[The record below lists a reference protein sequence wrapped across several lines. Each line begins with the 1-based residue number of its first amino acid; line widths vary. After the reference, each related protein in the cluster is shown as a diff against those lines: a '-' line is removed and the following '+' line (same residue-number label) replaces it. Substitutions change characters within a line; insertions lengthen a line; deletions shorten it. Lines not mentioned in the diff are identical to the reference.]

1 MIEALLGF
9 AGALVLIFLRVP
21 VALAMGIVGFLGF
34 SWIVGVNAGLAMAA
48 EEIYQQAFSYT
59 LSVIPLFILMGQ
71 LVTRSGLSDDLYSA
85 ANAMIGHFRGGL
97 AMATIIACGGFSAA
111 CGSSLATTATMARVS
126 VPSMRSYGYKDG
138 LATGAVA
145 AGGTLGILI
154 PPSTAFILY
163 GLITETDI
171 GLLFAAGILPGVLGI
186 LFYVLAVSAYVMFDP
201 NAGPPADRKDWLQ
214 RWHAFRNVAAVLGL
228 FLVIMGG
235 IYGGVFTPTEAAGIG
250 AFLALCITVGRKKL
264 NRKTLLEVLFDSAA
278 TSAVIFFIVIGATIF
293 SNFINISG
301 MPAQLA
307 VLGSEYGASPY
318 LVLFFILLFYFLLGM
333 VLESMS
339 MLLLTVPI
347 LFPLIQ
353 NMDFAGIDP
362 AFVAI
367 WFGVV
372 IVMATE
378 ISLITPPV
386 GLNVFVLKSTLGD
399 TPTATIYKG
408 VTPFW
413 CADIIR
419 LALVVIFPVFAVGLP
434 SLMR

>member
-9 AGALVLIFLRVP
+9 AGALALIFLRVP
-21 VALAMGIVGFLGF
+21 VAVAMAIVGFVGF
-34 SWIVGVNAGLAMAA
+34 SSIVGINGGLAMAA
-48 EEIYQQAFSYT
+48 EEFYQQAFSYT

-71 LVTRSGLSDDLYSA
+71 LVTRSGLSQDLYAA
-85 ANAMIGHFRGGL
+85 ANAMIGHFKGGL

-111 CGSSLATTATMARVS
+111 CGSSLATTATMAGVS
-126 VPSMRSYGYKDG
+126 VPSMRRYGYKDG

-163 GLITETDI
+163 GLITEQDI
-171 GLLFAAGILPGVLGI
+171 GLLFAAGILPGILGI
-186 LFYVLAVSAYVMFDP
+186 GFYVLAVFAYVVFDP
-201 NAGPPADRKDWLQ
+201 KAGPPADRKNWAE

-250 AFLALCITVGRKKL
+250 AFLALCITVARKKMD
-264 NRKTLLEVLFDSAA
+264 RKALFEVLFDSAA

-307 VLGSEYGASPY
+307 SLGAEYGASPY
-318 LVLFFILLFYFLLGM
+318 LVLIFILLFYFLLGM

-362 AFVAI
+362 AFVPI

-372 IVMATE
+372 VVMATE

-399 TPTATIYKG
+399 TTTATIYKG

-413 CADIIR
+413 FADILR
-419 LALVVIFPVFAVGLP
+419 LAIVVMFPVIAVGLP

>member
-1 MIEALLGF
+1 MIEAFLGF
-9 AGALVLIFLRVP
+9 AGALGLIFLRVP
-21 VALAMGIVGFLGF
+21 VAVAMAIVGFVGF
-34 SWIVGVNAGLAMAA
+34 SSIVGINGGLAMAA
-48 EEIYQQAFSYT
+48 EEFYQQAFTYT

-85 ANAMIGHFRGGL
+85 ANAMIGHFKGGL

-111 CGSSLATTATMARVS
+111 CGSSLATTATMAGVS
-126 VPSMRSYGYKDG
+126 VPSMRRYGYKDG

-163 GLITETDI
+163 GLITEQDI
-171 GLLFAAGILPGVLGI
+171 GLLFMAGILPGILGI
-186 LFYVLAVSAYVMFDP
+186 GFYVLAVFVYVLVDP
-201 NAGPPADRKDWLQ
+201 KAGPPADRKSWAQ
-214 RWHAFRNVAAVLGL
+214 RWQAFRNVAAVLGL

-250 AFLALCITVGRKKL
+250 AFLALCITVVRKKL
-264 NRKTLLEVLFDSAA
+264 DRKALFEVLFDSAA

-301 MPAQLA
+301 MPVQLA
-307 VLGSEYGASPY
+307 MLGSEYGASPY
-318 LVLFFILLFYFLLGM
+318 LVLAFILLFYFLLGM

-353 NMDFAGIDP
+353 NMDFAGVDP
-362 AFVAI
+362 ALVPI

-372 IVMATE
+372 VVMATE

-399 TPTATIYKG
+399 TTTATIYKG

-413 CADIIR
+413 FADIFR
-419 LALVVIFPVFAVGLP
+419 LAIVVFFPVIAVGLP